1 MVTDIILLLPCLGI
15 ILISCFI
22 FVNAVELFGKVFDLH
37 QGIIGSILAAIGTA
51 LPETIIPILAILFAK
66 GSRTHAIGIGAIAGA
81 PFMLST
87 LGFFVTGAAV
97 IINAFLKKRPLAMYI
112 DRTILSRDL
121 TFFFIYYGIA
131 VSATFYHNIHLIKL
145 LVAIAL
151 ASSYAIYLK
160 MTIHGSGADIGKVE
174 PLYLTRF
181 FKLST
186 TFFSITLQLVG
197 SLALIVAGA
206 HFFINH
212 LDVLARTLGV
222 SPLLLSLI
230 ITPIATELPE
240 KMNSV
245 IWIGKKK
252 DTLAIGNI
260 TGSMVFQSCFPVAFG
275 MVFTDW
281 DLRGLTLV
289 SALCALSMTLFVL
302 LWIKI
307 RKSLHPGA
315 LIAGGALYGV
325 FLLSIILKMR

>member
-1 MVTDIILLLPCLGI
+1 MITDIILILLSLGI

-22 FVNAVELFGKVFDLH
+22 FVNAIELFGKTFDLH

-66 GSRTHAIGIGAIAGA
+66 GSRAHAIGIGAIAGA
-81 PFMLST
+81 PFMLAT

-97 IINAFLKKRPLAMYI
+97 LINTSLKKRSFAMYI
-112 DRTILSRDL
+112 DRTIISRDL

-131 VSATFYHNIHLIKL
+131 ISATLYRDIHPLKL

-151 ASSYAIYLK
+151 VFSYAIYLK
-160 MTIHGSGADIGKVE
+160 ITIHGSGEDMEAVE

-186 TFFSITLQLVG
+186 SFFSITLQLAG
-197 SLALIVAGA
+197 SLVLIVAGA
-206 HFFINH
+206 HVFINY
-212 LDVLARTLGV
+212 LDLLARTLGA

-252 DTLAIGNI
+252 DTLALGNI
-260 TGSMVFQSCFPVAFG
+260 TGGMVFQSCFPVAFG
-275 MVFTDW
+275 MVFTEW
-281 DLRGLTLV
+281 NLRGLTLV
-289 SALCALSMTLFVL
+289 SALCALLMTLFVL
-302 LWIKI
+302 FWIKI

-315 LIAGGALYGV
+315 LLAGGALYGV
-325 FLLSIILKMR
+325 FLLGIILKMR